1 MEHGGL
7 YLVEISGNL
16 VMIKTIVLDLG
27 KVIVPF
33 DFKRA
38 YVQFEARCG
47 IPAAEIP
54 VRLVDT
60 GLYRRFES
68 GLIQPH
74 EFVEEISGHLGLKV
88 EYEEFC
94 AIWTSVFFPETL
106 LSEEFVAMLARR
118 YRLVLLSNTNII
130 HFEMIL
136 ATYPIM
142 RHFHALVLS
151 FEVGLMK
158 PAPGIYREAIAAAG
172 CSAEE
177 CFFVDDMPE
186 NVEAARAEGIDAVQF
201 FSAPQL
207 EEEMRKRNLI

>member
-1 MEHGGL
+1 
-7 YLVEISGNL
+7 
-16 VMIKTIVLDLG
+16 MIKTIIFDLG

-38 YVQFEARCG
+38 YAQFEARCG

-74 EFVEEISGHLGLKV
+74 AFVEEISGHLGMQV

-94 AIWTSVFFPETL
+94 GIWTSIFLPETL
-106 LSEEFVAMLARR
+106 LSEEFLAMLADR

-130 HFEMIL
+130 HFKMVL
-136 ATYPIM
+136 ASYPIM
-142 RHFHALVLS
+142 RHFNELVLS
-151 FEVGLMK
+151 YEVGLMK
-158 PAPGIYREAIAAAG
+158 PAPGIYRKAVDAAR
-172 CSAEE
+172 CSAQE
-177 CFFVDDMPE
+177 CFFTDDILE
-186 NVEAARAEGIDAVQF
+186 NVEGARAEGIDAVQF
-201 FSAPQL
+201 LSASQL
-207 EEEMRKRNLI
+207 EEEMRKRALI